1 MRRRW
6 GAGLALVVSLSAS
19 TPSVAPRVAAVA
31 AMWAD
36 RGGYVSSG
44 VLKAGTAA
52 DYGSTAGLALNNPLV
67 DMVATAS
74 GHGYWLLASDGGVFN
89 YGDAAFY
96 GSTGNLR
103 LARPV
108 LAMATTPSGRGYWL
122 VASDGGVFAFGD
134 ALFYGSM
141 GGRPLNQP
149 VVGMVPTRSGKGYW
163 LVASDGGVFAFGDAG
178 FLGSLGAT
186 TPTSPIVALASRPD
200 GAGYWVVDR
209 MGHVTAFGGAAAFPA
224 TAGDGDP
231 VVDIRSSAT
240 GGGYWLLH
248 RSGAVQAV
256 GDAATLQPTVPAGAQ
271 QAVAL
276 ASTPDGRGLW
286 VATTATPLATGP
298 VAGAAFMK
306 TGPLG
311 PARRDPCKALVWQFN
326 PSAQPPGG
334 EQLVRDVIGE
344 LSVDTGLAFT
354 FGGYTTRAPLSQSTT
369 DPTMVI
375 GWVANLQNDELI
387 AGGAALNASA
397 AIPAAWGSAG
407 WKVVLL
413 HELGHAIGLDHVSD
427 PTQVMYP
434 IFVTP
439 LDSYQWGDLNGLRAL
454 GAAAGCIS

>member
-19 TPSVAPRVAAVA
+19 TPSVAPRVAAMA
-31 AMWAD
+31 ATWTD
-36 RGGYVSSG
+36 RAGYVSSA

-74 GHGYWLLASDGGVFN
+74 GHGYWLLATDGGVFN

-103 LARPV
+103 LAPSV

-149 VVGMVPTRSGKGYW
+149 VVGMVPDAHGQGV
-163 LVASDGGVFAFGDAG
+163 LAGGVRRRRVRVRRRG
-178 FLGSLGAT
+178 FLGSLGASS
-186 TPTSPIVALASRPD
+186 PTSPIVALASRPD

-224 TAGDGDP
+224 PAGDGDP

-248 RSGAVQAV
+248 RSGAVQAF

-298 VAGAAFMK
+298 VAGRRLHED
-306 TGPLG
+306 GPVG
-311 PARRDPCKALVWQFN
+311 
-326 PSAQPPGG
+326 S
-334 EQLVRDVIGE
+334 
-344 LSVDTGLAFT
+344 
-354 FGGYTTRAPLSQSTT
+354 
-369 DPTMVI
+369 
-375 GWVANLQNDELI
+375 
-387 AGGAALNASA
+387 GAARPL
-397 AIPAAWGSAG
+397 
-407 WKVVLL
+407 
-413 HELGHAIGLDHVSD
+413 
-427 PTQVMYP
+427 QVDRLA
-434 IFVTP
+434 VQ
-439 LDSYQWGDLNGLRAL
+439 SLRAAT
-454 GAAAGCIS
+454 GRRTARA

>member
-1 MRRRW
+1 
-6 GAGLALVVSLSAS
+6 
-19 TPSVAPRVAAVA
+19 
-31 AMWAD
+31 MWTD

-44 VLKAGTAA
+44 VLKVGTAA

-74 GHGYWLLASDGGVFN
+74 GRGYWLLSTDGGVFS
-89 YGDAAFY
+89 YGDATFY

-134 ALFYGSM
+134 AVFYGSM
-141 GGRPLNQP
+141 GGQRLNQP

-178 FLGSLGAT
+178 FLGSLGGS
-186 TPTSPIVALASRPD
+186 TPGSPIVALASRPD

-209 MGHVTAFGGAAAFPA
+209 MGHVTAFGGAASFAA
-224 TAGDGDP
+224 VAGDGDP
-231 VVDIRSSAT
+231 VVDIRSSTT
-240 GGGYWLLH
+240 GNGYWLLH
-248 RSGAVQAV
+248 RSGAVQAF
-256 GDAATLQPTVPAGAQ
+256 GDAAALQPVVPAGAQ

-276 ASTPDGRGLW
+276 AATPDGRGLW
-286 VATTATPLATGP
+286 VATTATPLSTGP
-298 VAGAAFMK
+298 VAGANFMK
-306 TGPLG
+306 MGPLG
-311 PARRDPCKALVWQFN
+311 PARRNPCKSLVWQFN
-326 PSAQPPGG
+326 PSNQPAGG

-354 FGGYTTRAPLSQSTT
+354 FGGYTTNAPLSQSTT

-375 GWVANLQNDELI
+375 GWVANLQNDPGLAGVGGAEIISRPSGALELT

-397 AIPAAWGSAG
+397 RLPAAWGSAG

-413 HELGHAIGLDHVSD
+413 HELGHAMGLDHVSD
-427 PTQVMYP
+427 PTQVMFP
-434 IFVTP
+434 KLLPGSVEWGAEDRVRLSTAGQHAGCQVTP
-439 LDSYQWGDLNGLRAL
+439 
-454 GAAAGCIS
+454 